1 MSEDKIYRN
10 LVRVLKIF
18 QNRPNHLAK
27 YLIDNMA
34 FNDLFIKLLIES
46 EKLSDLENN
55 PIPHFKDIDEMND
68 YYNVFDK
75 SYKSKKKNPEKMFED
90 LTKKLEECLKLE
102 KYEDA
107 IRIRDYMI
115 KMGFKNQ
122 NDLE

>member
-10 LVRVLKIF
+10 LVRLLKLF

-34 FNDLFIKLLIES
+34 FNDLFLKLILES
-46 EKLSDLENN
+46 EKLSDLENT
-55 PIPHFKDIDEMND
+55 PPHIFKDIDEMNE
-68 YYNVFDK
+68 YFNVFD
-75 SYKSKKKNPEKMFED
+75 SFYKSKKKNPKKILED
-90 LTKKLEECLKLE
+90 LSKKLEECIRLE

-115 KMGFKNQ
+115 KMGFKGQ
-122 NDLE
+122 NE